1 MLQYKIL
8 STMSG
13 ETLRQAFVEAFS
25 DYQVKIDLPY
35 WKFRQMLRRRGY
47 YPSLSMGAFDDGQ
60 LIGFVLTGFRTWG
73 GRATAYDLGT
83 GVLPEYRRQGITTE
97 LFGRVKSL
105 LLEKQA
111 EQYLLEVLKPNS
123 SAIRLYEKQ
132 GFEVRREFSC
142 FRADRDVLIRRHR
155 SMHLKAERAGRLDLR
170 QLQGYWDFEPSWQNS
185 IASVEAVPKAFESF
199 VVRFDDTIA
208 GYGILEKKTG
218 DIPQIAVSKDFR
230 GNGIAGIIL
239 AEIARASESET
250 LSILNVAALQEP
262 TEKFLADAGFSPF
275 VGQYEMVLKF

>member
-8 STMSG
+8 GTMSG

-170 QLQGYWDFEPSWQNS
+170 QLQAYWDFEPSWQNS

-275 VGQYEMVLKF
+275 VGQYEMVLKL